1 MTPRAA
7 LERGLDELA
16 LALPAGASEQLLAY
30 AGLLVKWNRTYN
42 LTAIRDP
49 LEMVSR
55 HLLDSLAVLA
65 HLPMAGGDA
74 LADVGSGAGL
84 PGIPLAIARR
94 EWRITVNDSSQKK
107 TAFLR
112 QAAIELGL
120 RNIDVH
126 EGRVEAWR
134 AAQRFAVVISRAF
147 ADLGEFIAKCRHL
160 VVPGGT
166 LAAMKG
172 AAPAALDADCAV
184 IKLRVPLLDAQ
195 RHLVLCR
202 VGG

>member
-16 LALPAGASEQLLAY
+16 LALPAGVTEQLLAY
-30 AGLLVKWNRTYN
+30 VDLLMKWNRTYN

-55 HLLDSLAVLA
+55 HLLDSLAVLT
-65 HLPMAGGDA
+65 HLPMTEGAA

-84 PGIPLAIARR
+84 PGIPLAIARGA
-94 EWRITVNDSSQKK
+94 WRVTLNDSRQKK
-107 TAFLR
+107 AAFLR

-120 RNIDVH
+120 RNVEVH
-126 EGRVEAWR
+126 EGRVESWCP
-134 AAQRFAVVISRAF
+134 AARFAVVISRAF
-147 ADLGEFIAKCRHL
+147 ADLGEFISKCRHL
-160 VVPGGT
+160 VARGGC

-172 AAPAALDADCAV
+172 TAPGAIDARCSVVA
-184 IKLRVPLLDAQ
+184 LRVPLLDAQ
-195 RHLVLCR
+195 RHVVLCR
-202 VGG
+202 LED

>member
-7 LERGLDELA
+7 LERGLDDLA
-16 LALPAGASEQLLAY
+16 LALPAGAADRLLAY
-30 AGLLVKWNRTYN
+30 VELLTKWNRTYN

-49 LEMVSR
+49 LEMIGL

-65 HLPMAGGDA
+65 HLPVSDGGA

-84 PGIPLAIARR
+84 PGIPLAIARQ
-94 EWRITVNDSSQKK
+94 EWRLTLNDSNQKK
-107 TAFLR
+107 AAFLR

-120 RNIDVH
+120 RNVEVH
-126 EGRVEAWR
+126 EGRAEQWR
-134 AAQRFAVVISRAF
+134 PAALFQVVISRAF

-160 VVPGGT
+160 VAPGGT

-172 AAPAALDADCAV
+172 AAPAALEAGCDV
-184 IKLRVPLLDAQ
+184 VKLQVPMLDAQ
-195 RHLVLCR
+195 RHLVRCR